1 MIIKSPHFKS
11 NPIKS
16 HHSRTKLV
24 VTFNVWS
31 LCIAFCLGIKGGVEN
46 VPEEKTYIQGFVNIK
61 IYILELHGD
70 LQICRFSILFLQVE
84 VGQGGFVGGLV
95 ARIWKEEATSE
106 RVPEKK
112 HNINK
117 YF

>member
-112 HNINK
+112 T
-117 YF
+117 